1 MNTTTS
7 LDMKGILVLG
17 AGQLGLAVLKHL
29 QPRVEELG
37 AEIHVLVSPTSMD
50 KNGSL
55 IDEQHKHLVA
65 KGVRFEGIDLTTI
78 SDSELVAYFAKF
90 KTIINCTG
98 FFAGPGSQI
107 RITSA
112 VLDAKVQ
119 RYFPWQFGVDYDIV
133 GKGSGQPVFDEQ
145 YEVRTILRQ
154 QQHTEWVIIST
165 GMFTSFLFEPTFD
178 VINLKERVIN
188 GLGSWDTKVTVTSP
202 DDIGY
207 LTTSILLE
215 SPKIIN
221 KVVFVAGDTISYGQ
235 LAKVVKEITG
245 KNFDCNISTVDS
257 LKQELRLNPED
268 QMLRYRTAF
277 ALGDG
282 MWWDKEE
289 TYNAKKGIETQN
301 VEQWLSEHSDSILS
315 HL

>member
-1 MNTTTS
+1 MNMTTS
-7 LDMKGILVLG
+7 LDTKGILVLG
-17 AGQLGLAVLKHL
+17 AGQLGMAVLNHL

-37 AEIHVLVSPTSMD
+37 GKIHVLVSPTSID

-55 IDEQHKHLVA
+55 IDEQHKQLAA

-78 SDSELVAYFAKF
+78 SDNKLVAYFAKF

-178 VINLKERVIN
+178 VVNLKDGVIN
-188 GLGSWDTKVTVTSP
+188 GLGSWDTRVTVTSP

-235 LAKVVKEITG
+235 LAKVAKEITG
-245 KNFDCNISTVDS
+245 KDFDCNISTLES
-257 LKQELRLNPED
+257 LQQELRLNPED
-268 QMLRYRTAF
+268 QMLRYRAAF

-282 MWWDKEE
+282 MWWDKEK

-301 VEQWLSEHSDSILS
+301 VEQWLSEYSDSIFS

>member
-1 MNTTTS
+1 MNTITS
-7 LDMKGILVLG
+7 LDIKGILVLG

-37 AEIHVLVSPTSMD
+37 GEIHVLVSPVSID
-50 KNGSL
+50 KNGL
-55 IDEQHKHLVA
+55 PIDEQHKQLAA
-65 KGVRFEGIDLTTI
+65 KGVKFEGVDLTAI

-107 RITSA
+107 RITLA

-178 VINLKERVIN
+178 VVNLKEGVIN
-188 GLGSWDTKVTVTSP
+188 GLGSWETKVTVTSP

-245 KNFDCNISTVDS
+245 KNFDCNISTLEA
-257 LKQELRLNPED
+257 LKQELRLKPED
-268 QMLRYRTAF
+268 QMLRYRAAF

-282 MWWDKEE
+282 MWWGKEE

-301 VEQWLSEHSDSILS
+301 VEQWLSKYSDRIFS